1 MKNEEHADQEA
12 APDGGG
18 RVAHWRRSTV
28 LAELK
33 IVDAISDF
41 LDRLRN
47 RIDSSSERSN
57 AQDDHKE
64 RTRAQPDHSGGS
76 EVVAPPKSQ
85 RLVYLLAFTLTLIVG
100 AAAGGAY
107 SYRML
112 SKAID
117 GNGMVVDKL
126 QDELADLKKQDAL
139 NRKELARRQRTI
151 DTYDNGIARYLKEID
166 EYKTE
171 TEELRSQL
179 SAARSTVRS
188 TASTARRGSSSQD
201 GRSSQAAAAGQP
213 ARSPKAGTCIT
224 DPANIAASLE
234 KCIGEFNRN

>member
-1 MKNEEHADQEA
+1 MKNEDKTDQEA
-12 APDGGG
+12 SPDDSG
-18 RVAHWRRSTV
+18 RVAHWRRSAV

-33 IVDAISDF
+33 VVDAVSGF

-47 RIDSSSERSN
+47 RIDSSSEKSN

-64 RTRAQPDHSGGS
+64 RARAQPDHSGGS
-76 EVVAPPKSQ
+76 EAVAPPKSK

-112 SKAID
+112 SKTID

-151 DTYDNGIARYLKEID
+151 DTYDNGIARYLKEI
-166 EYKTE
+166 EEHKAE

-179 SAARSTVRS
+179 NAVRT
-188 TASTARRGSSSQD
+188 TASTARRGSP
-201 GRSSQAAAAGQP
+201 GREVRSSQAAAAGQP
-213 ARSPKAGTCIT
+213 ARPPKAGTCIT